1 MNLQNELDRLLINF
15 SKEEIIEALRV
26 PSSDDVLSI
35 IADGGMHRQPDDLL
49 IGERYI
55 FSNGMIDTTSD
66 HSVDMHILECC
77 KKLSLVLRRK
87 NWSQIRLFYSGH
99 SLLPAYAKLTVY
111 RVTHLDTVVFGF
123 FGEAGFR
130 RIELSLRR
138 HLLVDPTTASGNHTS
153 P

>member
-1 MNLQNELDRLLINF
+1 MSLQSELDRLLIDF

-26 PSSDDVLSI
+26 STSDDVLSI
-35 IADGGMHRQPDDLL
+35 IADGSMHRQPDHLL
-49 IGERYI
+49 IGQRYI
-55 FSNGMIDTTSD
+55 FSNGMIDTTTD
-66 HSVDMHILECC
+66 QSVDLHILDCC
-77 KKLSLVLRRK
+77 RRLSLVLRQK

-111 RVTHLDTVVFGF
+111 RVTHLDTVDFGF

-130 RIELSLRR
+130 RVEISLRR
-138 HLLVDPTTASGNHTS
+138 HLLAGITTDLENPIS